1 VVSGNARNHRAS
13 LCIFDDRFIPGLA
26 DLTKAIHQAGALVCG
41 QLNHR
46 GMLLRRSVLGM
57 EPVGPSPGKNPA
69 TGDEVR
75 AMTKHDIAE
84 IQEKFLWSAV
94 RLSRAGYDAI
104 DLHAPNGYLSQ
115 KFSPPRHNRR
125 EDDYGGSVEN
135 RMRLLMETVQLIRS
149 VLPDFPM

>member
-1 VVSGNARNHRAS
+1 MIITEGMVVSGHARNHRAS

-26 DLTKAIHQAGALVCG
+26 DLTRAIHESAALACG

-75 AMTKHDIAE
+75 SLTRHDIAA
-84 IQEKFLWSAV
+84 IQEQFLP
-94 RLSRAGYDAI
+94 G
-104 DLHAPNGYLSQ
+104 P
-115 KFSPPRHNRR
+115 
-125 EDDYGGSVEN
+125 
-135 RMRLLMETVQLIRS
+135 T
-149 VLPDFPM
+149 